1 MNWFTILSFL
11 ECAIFLFYQIFLA
24 RFLSAG
30 MKKKA
35 LVLTV
40 AVELAAAFILC
51 GSIVYSYL
59 NNINFINMLLLI
71 LTSVFLILVVIF
83 KFFLIERIPIKRGKT
98 AICIILSLVISVLAA
113 KGIFIIESNVKSFDT
128 PEQAI
133 EYSVGQHVF
142 EDYTVINEG
151 SYCFV
156 VDAKS
161 DVSSGIYP
169 LYYSQ
174 KDLKT
179 GKWSMLFMVENS
191 VEKQLDSDSLLMH
204 TSIYC
209 KYMPETD
216 KCFVLAENRD
226 DILKFMESVT
236 DKNDVSFEPIF
247 TKEDK
252 EKGETIPTFFYDVL
266 DCENGKVEIKINGA
280 SRTIDV
286 PENRE

>member
-1 MNWFTILSFL
+1 MNSFNFLSLLEYVFFL
-11 ECAIFLFYQIFLA
+11 LYQIFLS
-24 RFLSAG
+24 RLLSVG
-30 MKKKA
+30 KRKKA
-35 LVLTV
+35 LALTV
-40 AVELAAAFILC
+40 AFELITAFILC
-51 GSIVYSYL
+51 GSIVYSYV
-59 NNINFINMLLLI
+59 NNINFINMLRLI
-71 LTSVFLILVVIF
+71 LISVFLMLFIIF
-83 KFFLIERIPIKRGKT
+83 QFFLRERIPIKRGKT

-113 KGIFIIESNVKSFDT
+113 KGIFIIESNIKSFDT

-151 SYCFV
+151 NYFFV

-191 VEKQLDSDSLLMH
+191 VEKQLDSESLLMY
-204 TSIYC
+204 TLIFC

-216 KCFVLAENRD
+216 KCFVLAENRN
-226 DILKFMESVT
+226 DILKFMKSVT
-236 DKNDVSFEPIF
+236 DKNDVSFESIF
-247 TKEDK
+247 TKEDI
-252 EKGETIPTFFYDVL
+252 EKGETIPTFFYAVL
-266 DCENGKVEIKINGA
+266 DCDDGKVEIKINNA
-280 SRTIDV
+280 VRTIYL
-286 PENRE
+286 NNT

>member
-1 MNWFTILSFL
+1 M
-11 ECAIFLFYQIFLA
+11 E
-24 RFLSAG
+24 
-30 MKKKA
+30 KKA

-51 GSIVYSYL
+51 GSIVYAYV
-59 NNINFINMLLLI
+59 NNINFINMLRLI
-71 LTSVFLILVVIF
+71 LTSVFLILFIIF
-83 KFFLIERIPIKRGKT
+83 QFFLRERIPIKRGKA

-113 KGIFIIESNVKSFDT
+113 KGIFIIESNIKSFDT

-179 GKWSMLFMVENS
+179 GKWSTLFMVEDS
-191 VEKQLDSDSLLMH
+191 VEKQLDSDSLMMH

-216 KCFVLAENRD
+216 KCFVLAENRN

-247 TKEDK
+247 TKENI
-252 EKGETIPTFFYDVL
+252 EKGETIPTFFFDVL

-286 PENRE
+286 SEK

>member
-1 MNWFTILSFL
+1 MNGFTILSFL
-11 ECAIFLFYQIFLA
+11 ECAIFLFYQIFLT

-51 GSIVYSYL
+51 GSIVYAYV

-71 LTSVFLILVVIF
+71 LTSVFLILFIIF
-83 KFFLIERIPIKRGKT
+83 QLFIRERIPIKRGKT
-98 AICIILSLVISVLAA
+98 AICVILSLIISVLAA
-113 KGIFIIESNVKSFDT
+113 KGIFIIESNIKSFDT

-191 VEKQLDSDSLLMH
+191 VEKQLDSDSLMVY
-204 TSIYC
+204 TSIFC

-216 KCFVLAENRD
+216 KCFILAENRD

-247 TKEDK
+247 TKEDI
-252 EKGETIPTFFYDVL
+252 EKGETTPTFFYDVL

-286 PENRE
+286 PEK

>member
-1 MNWFTILSFL
+1 MNGFTILSLLEYVFFL
-11 ECAIFLFYQIFLA
+11 LYQIFLS
-24 RFLSAG
+24 RLLSVG
-30 MKKKA
+30 KRKKA
-35 LVLTV
+35 LALTV
-40 AVELAAAFILC
+40 AFELITAFILC
-51 GSIVYSYL
+51 GSIVYAYV
-59 NNINFINMLLLI
+59 NNINFINMLRLMLI
-71 LTSVFLILVVIF
+71 SVFLMLFIIF
-83 KFFLIERIPIKRGKT
+83 QFFLRERIPIKRGKT
-98 AICIILSLVISVLAA
+98 AICIILSLIISVLAA
-113 KGIFIIESNVKSFDT
+113 KGIFIIEDNIKSFDT

-191 VEKQLDSDSLLMH
+191 VEKQLDSESLLMN
-204 TSIYC
+204 TLILC
-209 KYMPETD
+209 KYMSETD
-216 KCFVLAENRD
+216 KCFVLAENRN
-226 DILKFMESVT
+226 DILKFMKSVT
-236 DKNDVSFEPIF
+236 DKNGVSFEPIF
-247 TKEDK
+247 TKEDI

-286 PENRE
+286 SEK